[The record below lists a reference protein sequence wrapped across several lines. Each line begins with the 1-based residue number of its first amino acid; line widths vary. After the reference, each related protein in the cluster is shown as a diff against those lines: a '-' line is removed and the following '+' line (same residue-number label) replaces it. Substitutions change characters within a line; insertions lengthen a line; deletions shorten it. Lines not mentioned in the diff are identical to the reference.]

1 MAAIVVGYRPPI
13 YGKQLEILGGAVLEA
28 LRGELPFR
36 KSAAEVFMTAPHR
49 GNTGFSTYFITA
61 ATFQKH
67 SLFQSDR
74 MANLFLEVLLHY
86 RTQQKY
92 LLHEFVIMP
101 DHFHLLLTRT
111 LTLERALQLIKG
123 GFSFRAKKWVAH
135 PNVAVI
141 ATLGWGSFGGEIWE
155 KSFYDRRVRD
165 WQEYC
170 AFRQYIHLNPVKKG
184 LAGTV
189 DQYSYSSAK
198 PGVVLDE
205 VPQRLKPSDSGA

>member
-1 MAAIVVGYRPPI
+1 MA
-13 YGKQLEILGGAVLEA
+13 
-28 LRGELPFR
+28 
-36 KSAAEVFMTAPHR
+36 APHR

-74 MANLFLEVLLHY
+74 MANLLLEVLYHY

-101 DHFHLLLTRT
+101 DHFHLLLTPT

-123 GFSFRAKKWVAH
+123 GFSFRAKKE
-135 PNVAVI
+135 
-141 ATLGWGSFGGEIWE
+141 LGFGGEIWE

-170 AFRQYIHLNPVKKG
+170 AFQQYIHSNPVKRG
-184 LAGTV
+184 LAGAAG
-189 DQYSYSSAK
+189 DYLYSSAR
-198 PGVVLDE
+198 PGVVLDA
-205 VPQRLKPSDSGA
+205 VPQRLNPSDSAA